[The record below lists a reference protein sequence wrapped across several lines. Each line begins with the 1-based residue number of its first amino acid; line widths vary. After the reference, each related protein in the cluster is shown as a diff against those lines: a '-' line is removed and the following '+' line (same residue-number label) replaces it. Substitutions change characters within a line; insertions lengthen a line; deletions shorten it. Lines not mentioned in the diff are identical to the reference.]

1 MYTSFLTY
9 LQSEKRY
16 SSHTLKAYEGDL
28 THFQAFLKASFE
40 VEDPAAV
47 SYQMVRN
54 WVVTLMEAGLEPK
67 SINRKLASVRS
78 LFKYLRRQGQII
90 KDPMTQVRAPK
101 VKKALPVFVEEE
113 NLRHL
118 FEQIPFAEDFEGLRD
133 RLIMEL
139 LYGTGMRLS
148 ECLGLTV
155 LSWNKHE
162 KTLKVRGKGNKERLI
177 PVHHELSLLLEKYL
191 QAKESQFLGNLNS
204 PLIVTNDGEPGYP
217 MLVYRV
223 VRKYLDLVTGVEKRS
238 PHVLRHSFATH
249 LLNKGADL
257 NAIKELLGHA
267 SLAATQVYT
276 HNSMEKLKAI
286 FDQAHPKA

>member
-1 MYTSFLTY
+1 MYASFLTY

-16 SSHTLKAYEGDL
+16 SPHTLKAYEGDL
-28 THFQAFLKASFE
+28 AHFQAFLKATFE
-40 VEDPAAV
+40 IEDPAGV
-47 SYQMVRN
+47 TYQMVRN

-101 VKKALPVFVEEE
+101 VKKALPVFVEED

-118 FEQIPFAEDFEGLRD
+118 FEQIPFSEDFEGLRD

-139 LYGTGMRLS
+139 LYGTGMRLA
-148 ECLGLTV
+148 ECLGLTA
-155 LSWNKHE
+155 LAWSKHE

-177 PVHHELSLLLEKYL
+177 PIHHELEMLLEKYL
-191 QAKESQFLGNLNS
+191 QAKESQFSGNLKDV
-204 PLIVTNDGEPGYP
+204 LIVTNDGEPGYP

-257 NAIKELLGHA
+257 NAIKDLLGHA